1 MKNKDRGYR
10 ERRKSRLKH
19 ELIWG
24 TLFLFFLILCN
35 KLLLWLYYLM
45 PFVTHTSLSEDS
57 IAQIIIIIISLFSA
71 GILTRKLFGPI
82 TFNQDN

>member
-1 MKNKDRGYR
+1 
-10 ERRKSRLKH
+10 
-19 ELIWG
+19 
-24 TLFLFFLILCN
+24 
-35 KLLLWLYYLM
+35 M
-45 PFVTHTSLSEDS
+45 PFVSHTSLSEDS